1 MEQFHSPEF
10 FFFNLIRTLSMTTFN
25 NILIKYSTVTQEPVS
40 LLKGELAYSE
50 ASGKLFI
57 GNEAEQAVYIG
68 GEDLVTR
75 VGGLEE
81 LVTQLQDLVNT
92 NQSSVMDAIG
102 VIQSRLDDLESFQ
115 STAEGQL
122 TSIQGELDTVDQ
134 RIADAKA
141 DLEGQIATASGNV
154 SDNLAAAVTS
164 LESQIA
170 DAVNTAASE
179 LTAATDAQAAV
190 NAALNDQI
198 NGVAQDLSDFEGET
212 AAALAG
218 LQTQIDQTSAIS
230 IAALEAKDAELE
242 NRIDSLDT
250 RMGEVRTLLN
260 DGSPTF
266 ESVTITGDLVVQG
279 QTVSV
284 DSEVTTIKD
293 PVITLGQ
300 GSNVVDGLGRGIEVQ
315 YHDGSALKTGFFGL
329 DTVDG
334 KFKFIPEAE
343 ANGNAFTGE
352 AGVVVA
358 DIEGK
363 LVNARTVTI
372 EGEVTGAFEFD
383 GSADVNVAV
392 EVVAVVDA
400 AADSVVRRTA
410 AGGIRAVDVEVDG
423 NVVGAGNSITGFV
436 INGGE
441 F

>member
-242 NRIDSLDT
+242 DRIDSLDT